1 MCIVKS
7 LLIIYIYLLFNFGP
21 FGPPYKWDCRRR
33 ALKDIQHILL
43 KLCRYGGYVKIL
55 STD

>member
-33 ALKDIQHILL
+33 ALKDTQHILL